1 MRRAVIVDDE
11 AKSIEVL
18 KMLVES
24 FIEGL
29 EIVGTANDIET
40 AVQVIESTKP
50 DIAFLDITLKEGDSF
65 QILRKLKKIDF
76 DVVFITAYDEF
87 TVRALSYSGIHC
99 LFKPIDLNEFERIL
113 TQLNQ
118 PREQTEEAIEIAS
131 QLLKSKFTKIPV
143 ISEKGLL
150 YISPEQIDYIEAED
164 TGSRIYFSDFT
175 NLLTNKLLSDLAAVM
190 ENSAFGLINNHLL
203 VNLKNIMV
211 EKTKPGKVIF
221 QSGNELRMETEEV
234 KKALRMLSS
243 GGG

>member
-65 QILRKLKKIDF
+65 QILKRLKKIDF

-99 LFKPIDLNEFERIL
+99 LYKPIDLNEFERIL
-113 TQLNQ
+113 TQLGQ

-143 ISEKGLL
+143 ISDKGLL
-150 YISPEQIDYIEAED
+150 YISPEQIDYIEADE
-164 TGSRIYFSDFT
+164 TGSTINFSDFT
-175 NLLTNKLLSDLAAVM
+175 NLLTNKPISDLAAVM

-203 VNLKNIMV
+203 INLKNILV
-211 EKTKPGKVIF
+211 EKTKPGKLIF
-221 QSGNELRMETEEV
+221 QSGAELRMESEEV
-234 KKALRMLSS
+234 KKALRMLNPN
-243 GGG
+243 GG